1 MDLNDIENDNLE
13 FNNKDLEFIVGAFVR
28 TKQGEAGQIT
38 ELYNN
43 AAKINN
49 KFWFELSDLTLID
62 IEENKIE
69 LSEEDKKIKKV
80 IGNDLFQNLKTLKDY
95 YQNTK
100 REIEE
105 IRKSGEDKHEECD
118 ERMLILV
125 NIRSYIEGFVG
136 KKFN

>member
-1 MDLNDIENDNLE
+1 M
-13 FNNKDLEFIVGAFVR
+13 
-28 TKQGEAGQIT
+28 
-38 ELYNN
+38 
-43 AAKINN
+43 
-49 KFWFELSDLTLID
+49 TLID

-105 IRKSGEDKHEECD
+105 IRKSGEDKHEEWD

>member
-1 MDLNDIENDNLE
+1 MDLNDIENDNLK
-13 FNNKDLEFIVGAFVR
+13 FNNQDLEFRVGAFVR

-38 ELYNN
+38 GLYNN

-80 IGNDLFQNLKTLKDY
+80 IGNDLFQNLK
-95 YQNTK
+95 N
-100 REIEE
+100 
-105 IRKSGEDKHEECD
+105 
-118 ERMLILV
+118 
-125 NIRSYIEGFVG
+125 N
-136 KKFN
+136 